1 MPLPKRP
8 ATPQLP
14 SPDLLATLTA
24 AERAVLKLVAAGH
37 TDNEIAAILN
47 RKTQTVRFHGWR
59 VRSKLGVKNRALM
72 VRYACATGLAD
83 GFPELVPT
91 AWKAAR
97 PVAPS

>member
-1 MPLPKRP
+1 M
-8 ATPQLP
+8 
-14 SPDLLATLTA
+14 
-24 AERAVLKLVAAGH
+24 LKLVAAGH
-37 TDNEIAAILN
+37 TDSEIAAVLN
-47 RKTQTVRFHGWR
+47 RKVQTVKFHAWR

-97 PVAPS
+97 PVTQS